1 MTTANILSQLGS
13 AGVST
18 GFKNRIINGAMMI
31 SQRGTTFSTPASG
44 SYNLDRWFVVWGGAA
59 PASIAQ
65 VTGPTGFKNALQ
77 ITGAASNTS
86 VNIQQRIEPYNCSDL
101 SGASVTIQANI
112 AASTSQTIVWQ
123 LLYPTAQDNYTSS
136 TLISSGSWSA
146 TSTATTFSATISN
159 LPSGATNG
167 LVLIIFANGGGAL
180 TSGTVTITGVQL
192 EVGTTA
198 TNFDYRPYGTELS
211 LCQRYFAQM
220 NSGPALYT
228 AFSAGQVVNGAVAN
242 MYTKYPVTMRS
253 QPTITISGLIVNSG
267 GGSFS
272 TTTQTMFAGYDTAL
286 LQVGPGSGLTVGYG
300 AVMYANNSA
309 TAYMSFS
316 AEL

>member
-86 VNIQQRIEPYNCSDL
+86 INIQQRIESYNCSDL

-123 LLYPTAQDNYTSS
+123 LLYPTAQDNYASS

-146 TSTATTFSATISN
+146 TSTATTFSATVSS

-211 LCQRYFAQM
+211 LCQRYYECDL
-220 NSGPALYT
+220 SG
-228 AFSAGQVVNGAVAN
+228 FSYVCVSSITGVFPSHGFSV
-242 MYTKYPVTMRS
+242 TKRTI
-253 QPTITISGLIVNSG
+253 PTIVAIPQN
-267 GGSFS
+267 
-272 TTTQTMFAGYDTAL
+272 
-286 LQVGPGSGLTVGYG
+286 GSGVVLKPSAAGFYQST
-300 AVMYANNSA
+300 NHSSNSECA
-309 TAYMSFS
+309 WTAS